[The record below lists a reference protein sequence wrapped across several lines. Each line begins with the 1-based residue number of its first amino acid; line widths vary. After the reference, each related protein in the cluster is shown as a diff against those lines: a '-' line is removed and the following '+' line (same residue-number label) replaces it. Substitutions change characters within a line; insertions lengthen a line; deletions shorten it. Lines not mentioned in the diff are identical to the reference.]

1 MKFLIIRLPKCYRLV
16 STYNCFLI
24 AGICTIGIIALVIA
38 VNISDVGIATQQ
50 YDIYVDPLL
59 DKQNLFI
66 TGRVTIQNT
75 GSESLT
81 NVRVNF
87 GQGDTLDIGT
97 MGPGKRIIVSP
108 PENNAMDYVI
118 VTADNDIIVSK
129 AYRTPPKMVGMMG
142 S

>member
-1 MKFLIIRLPKCYRLV
+1 MV
-16 STYNCFLI
+16 STYNYLLFAAI
-24 AGICTIGIIALVIA
+24 GVIGILAILITL
-38 VNISDVGIATQQ
+38 NISDVGIATQQ

-66 TGRVTIQNT
+66 MGRVTIQNT
-75 GSESLT
+75 GSEPLT

-87 GQGDTLDIGT
+87 GGGDTLDIGT
-97 MGPGKRIIVSP
+97 MSPGKKIIVSP
-108 PENNAMDYVI
+108 PEDNPMIYVT
-118 VTADNDIIVSK
+118 VTADNDILVSK